1 MALTS
6 GAKLGPYEIQS
17 PLGAGGM
24 GEVYRARDTRLDR
37 IVAIKVLPKQFQSDS
52 DLKVRFERE
61 ARAISSLQHAHI
73 CTLFDVGHQDGIE
86 YLVMEYLEG
95 ETLAARLLKGPLPPD
110 QVLMIAVEI
119 ADALD
124 KAHRHGI
131 VHRDLKPG
139 NIMLTKSGAKLMD
152 FGLAKGH
159 GSSATMS
166 AGSIGGPLTPSTPT
180 MNVASLTSPAGP
192 LTQKGMIVGTFQYM
206 APEVLQGAEADARSD
221 IFSFG
226 CALYEMTTGRRAFDG
241 KSQVG
246 LLAAILEKDP
256 EPISASHPMTP
267 PALEHV
273 IQRAMEKNPE
283 DRWQSAADVR
293 GELKW
298 IAEAG
303 SHAGAPVPVG
313 ARKRRREQLAWT
325 ATAVMAIAALLLA
338 IGYIRRAPT
347 PLRVLRTTIPAPE
360 KRSFEPFSFALS
372 PDGSKLA
379 FVASNSEQ
387 GAQLW
392 VRSLSSPSAQPL
404 AGTEDASFP
413 FWSPDS
419 RVIGFF
425 GAGKLKTVDASGGA
439 VLTLA
444 DAPLG
449 RGGSW
454 GPDGTI
460 LFAPA
465 ASSAIFRI
473 PASGGTAKEAT
484 AANEGTPTLQ
494 RWPSFLPDGRH
505 FIYWALTVNSGGLY
519 LGSLDSSQVAQIVQS
534 PVRGEYANGR
544 LAYIRDGNLMAQ
556 ELELKKPGLVG
567 DPVSIAEQVAMDDR
581 GAAAFS
587 LSADGKL
594 AFIGGG
600 GAASILGIYDRTG
613 KQVTAID
620 SGTFVTGYFSP
631 DGKKV
636 AASRNN
642 PGKGMEIMI
651 YDVARSTKTQFTFAQ
666 SRDDD
671 PVWSPDGNTIIF
683 DSSRSGRTDLYTR
696 PANGSQAEQLFY
708 HDETD
713 KYPSSWS
720 ADGKYVTYE
729 DLSGRDIHI
738 WAAPMVGG
746 ERKPFPV
753 LQEKYATR
761 SPATSPD
768 GKWLAYYS
776 NEYGKWQVYITSFPK
791 PGGKFMVGDGTN
803 PTWRRDSKELFYV
816 DSSNRVVSVEVTS
829 RGESLELGQPQT
841 LKQLPLNSGN
851 VFHVSGD
858 GQRFLMAIPPQ
869 QNAIGLNLVVNW
881 QADLNR

>member
-1 MALTS
+1 MALS
-6 GAKLGPYEIQS
+6 AGAKLGPYEIQS

-52 DLKVRFERE
+52 DLRARLERE

-73 CTLFDVGHQDGIE
+73 CTLFDVGHQDGVE

-110 QVLMIAVEI
+110 QILKTAVEI

-124 KAHRHGI
+124 KAHRNGI
-131 VHRDLKPG
+131 IHRDLKPA

-152 FGLAKGH
+152 FGLAKGQ

-166 AGSIGGPLTPSTPT
+166 AGTIGGPLTPSTPT

-226 CALYEMTTGRRAFDG
+226 CALYEMTTGRRAFEG
-241 KSQVG
+241 KSQIS

-256 EPISASHPMTP
+256 EPVSASHPMTP

-283 DRWQSAADVR
+283 DRWQSAADIR

-303 SHAGAPVPVG
+303 SRAGAPVPV
-313 ARKRRREQLAWT
+313 RVQRIRREQLAWM
-325 ATAVMAIAALLLA
+325 ATAVMAIAAVLFA
-338 IGYIRRAPT
+338 IGYIRRAPA
-347 PLRVLRTTIPAPE
+347 PPQVLRTTILAPE

-379 FVASNSEQ
+379 FVASNSEE
-387 GAQLW
+387 GSHLW
-392 VRSLSSPSAQPL
+392 VRSLSSSSAQPL

-419 RVIGFF
+419 RYIGFF
-425 GAGKLKTVDASGGA
+425 SSGKLKTVEASGGA

-460 LFAPA
+460 VFAPA

-473 PASGGTAKEAT
+473 PASGGTAKEAAT
-484 AANEGTPTLQ
+484 LKEGVPTLQ

-505 FIYWALTVNSGGLY
+505 FIFWALTVNSGGLY
-519 LGSLDSSQVAQIVQS
+519 LGSLDSPEVKQVVQS
-534 PVRGEYANGR
+534 AAQGQYANGR
-544 LAYIRDGNLMAQ
+544 LEYIRDGNLMAQ
-556 ELELKKPGLVG
+556 RLDLSKPGLVG
-567 DPVSIAEQVAMDDR
+567 EPVSIAEQVATDDR

-587 LSADGKL
+587 LSAEGKL

-600 GAASILGIYDRTG
+600 GAAATLGIYDRAG
-613 KQVTAID
+613 KQVAAID
-620 SGTFVTGYFSP
+620 SGTFITGYFSP

-651 YDVARSTKTQFTFAQ
+651 YDLGRSTKTQFTFAQ

-671 PVWSPDGNTIIF
+671 PVWSPDGRTIIF

-708 HDETD
+708 HDDTD

-738 WAAPMVGG
+738 WATPMVGND
-746 ERKPFPV
+746 RKPFPV
-753 LQEKYATR
+753 LEEKYATR
-761 SPATSPD
+761 SPAISPD

-776 NEYGKWQVYITSFPK
+776 NEYGKWQVYVTSFPK

-803 PTWRRDSKELFYV
+803 PAWRRDSKELFYV
-816 DSSNRVVSVEVTS
+816 DSSNRMVSVEVTS
-829 RGESLELGQPQT
+829 RGESLELGQPQA

-851 VFHVSGD
+851 VFDVSGD

-869 QNAIGLNLVVNW
+869 QDVSGLNLVVNW

>member
-6 GAKLGPYEIQS
+6 GTKLGPYEIQS

-37 IVAIKVLPKQFQSDS
+37 IVAIKVLPEQFQSDS

-61 ARAISSLQHAHI
+61 ARAISSLQHEHI
-73 CTLFDVGHQDGIE
+73 CMLFDVGHQDGIE

-95 ETLAARLLKGPLPPD
+95 ETLAARLLKGPVPPD
-110 QVLMIAVEI
+110 QVLKIAIEI

-131 VHRDLKPG
+131 IHRDLKPG

-152 FGLAKGH
+152 FGLAKGQ
-159 GSSATMS
+159 GPSAAMA
-166 AGSIGGPLTPSTPT
+166 AGTIGGPLTPSMPT
-180 MNVASLTSPAGP
+180 MNVLSPTSPVSP

-221 IFSFG
+221 IFGFG
-226 CALYEMTTGRRAFDG
+226 CALYEMTTGRRAFEA

-283 DRWQSAADVR
+283 DRWQSVADIR

-298 IAEAG
+298 IAETG
-303 SHAGAPVPVG
+303 SPAGAPVPVK
-313 ARKRRREQLAWT
+313 ARRGRREQLAWT
-325 ATAVMAIAALLLA
+325 ATVVVAIAAVLLA
-338 IGYIRRAPT
+338 TGFIRRAPV
-347 PLRVLRTTIPAPE
+347 PARVLRATIPAPE
-360 KRSFEPFSFALS
+360 KRSFEPFSFALA

-379 FVASNSEQ
+379 FVASNSEE
-387 GAQLW
+387 GTQLW

-404 AGTEDASFP
+404 AGTEDANFP

-419 RVIGFF
+419 RYIGFF
-425 GAGKLKTVDASGGA
+425 AAGKLKTVDAGGGA

-449 RGGSW
+449 RGGAW

-473 PASGGTAKEAT
+473 PHSGGTPRQVTVADKT
-484 AANEGTPTLQ
+484 TPISQ

-505 FIYWALTVNSGGLY
+505 FIFWALTISNGALY
-519 LGSLDSSQVAQIVQS
+519 LGSLDSPVTTQIVQCPARAQYS
-534 PVRGEYANGR
+534 NGR
-544 LAYIRDGNLMAQ
+544 LAYIRDGNLLAQ
-556 ELELKKPGLVG
+556 ALDLKKPGLVG
-567 DPVSIAEQVAMDDR
+567 EPVSIAEQVAMDDR

-587 LSADGKL
+587 LSGDGKL

-600 GAASILGIYDRTG
+600 GSASILGIFDSAG
-613 KQVTAID
+613 KQIAAID
-620 SGTFVTGYFSP
+620 RGTFVTGYFSP

-642 PGKGMEIMI
+642 PGRGMEIMI
-651 YDVARSTKTQFTFAQ
+651 YDLARSTKTQFTFAQ

-671 PVWSPDGNTIIF
+671 PVWSPDSSKIIF
-683 DSSRSGRTDLYTR
+683 DSSRSGKNTDIYER
-696 PANGSQAEQLFY
+696 PADGSQQEQLFY
-708 HDETD
+708 KDETD
-713 KYPSSWS
+713 KYPTSWS
-720 ADGKYVTYE
+720 GDGKYVAYE
-729 DLSGRDIHI
+729 DLSGQDIHI
-738 WAAPMVGG
+738 WAIPMTG

-753 LQEKYATR
+753 LEEKYATR
-761 SPATSPD
+761 SPVISPD
-768 GKWLAYYS
+768 GKWVAYYS

-803 PTWRRDSKELFYV
+803 PAWRRDGKELFYV
-816 DSSNRVVSVEVTS
+816 DSSNRIVLVEVTA
-829 RGESLELGQPQT
+829 RGDSLELGQPQV
-841 LKQLPLNSGN
+841 LKQLPLDSGN

-858 GQRFLMAIPPQ
+858 GQRFLMAVPPQ
-869 QNAIGLNLVVNW
+869 QNATGLNLVVNW
-881 QADLNR
+881 QAELNR

>member
-1 MALTS
+1 
-6 GAKLGPYEIQS
+6 
-17 PLGAGGM
+17 M

-37 IVAIKVLPKQFQSDS
+37 VVAIKVLPKRFQSDP

-61 ARAISSLQHAHI
+61 ARTISSLQHAHI

-95 ETLAARLLKGPLPPD
+95 ETLSARLLKGPLPPD
-110 QVLMIAVEI
+110 QVLKIAIEI

-131 VHRDLKPG
+131 IHRDLKPG

-152 FGLAKGH
+152 FGLAKGQ
-159 GSSATMS
+159 GSSGLMS
-166 AGSIGGPLTPSTPT
+166 SGSAGGPLTPSTPT
-180 MNVASLTSPAGP
+180 MNVASLTSPVAP
-192 LTQKGMIVGTFQYM
+192 LTQKGMIVGTFQYI

-226 CALYEMTTGRRAFDG
+226 CVLYEMTTGRRAFDG

-283 DRWQSAADVR
+283 DRWQSAADIR

-298 IAEAG
+298 IAESGSRAG
-303 SHAGAPVPVG
+303 VPVPVS
-313 ARKRRREQLAWT
+313 ARKRQREQFAW
-325 ATAVMAIAALLLA
+325 AAAAVLAIAAVLLA
-338 IGYIRRAPT
+338 IGYIHRAPA
-347 PLRVLRTTIPAPE
+347 PLRVLRATILAPE
-360 KRSFEPFSFALS
+360 KRTFEPFSFALS

-379 FVASNSEQ
+379 FVASNSEE

-392 VRSLSSPSAQPL
+392 VRSLNSPSAQPL
-404 AGTEDASFP
+404 AGTQDAGFP

-419 RVIGFF
+419 RYIGFF
-425 GAGKLKTVDASGGA
+425 AAGKLKTVEASGGA

-473 PASGGTAKEAT
+473 PESGGTAKQITSADKS
-484 AANEGTPTLQ
+484 TPISQ

-505 FIYWALTVNSGGLY
+505 FIFWALTINNGALY
-519 LGSLDSSQVAQIVQS
+519 LGSLDSPVTAQIAQCPARS
-534 PVRGEYANGR
+534 QYSNGR
-544 LAYIRDGNLMAQ
+544 LAYIRDGNLLAQ
-556 ELELKKPGLVG
+556 ALDLKKPGLVG
-567 DPVSIAEQVAMDDR
+567 EPVSIAEQVATDDR

-587 LSADGKL
+587 LSTDGKL

-600 GAASILGIYDRTG
+600 GSASILGIFDRAG
-613 KQVTAID
+613 KEIAAID
-620 SGTFVTGYFSP
+620 NGTFVTGYFSP

-642 PGKGMEIMI
+642 PGRGMEIMI
-651 YDVARSTKTQFTFAQ
+651 YDLARSTKTQFTFAQ

-671 PVWSPDGNTIIF
+671 PVWSPDGSKIIF
-683 DSSRSGRTDLYTR
+683 DSSRSGKTTDIYER
-696 PANGSQAEQLFY
+696 PADGSQQEQLFY

-713 KYPSSWS
+713 KYPTSWS
-720 ADGKYVTYE
+720 ADGKYVAYE
-729 DLSGRDIHI
+729 DLSGQDIHI
-738 WAAPMVGG
+738 WAVPMTG

-753 LQEKYATR
+753 LQERFATR
-761 SPATSPD
+761 SPVISPD
-768 GKWLAYYS
+768 AKWVAYYS

-791 PGGKFMVGDGTN
+791 PGGKFMVGDGIN
-803 PTWRRDSKELFYV
+803 PAWRRDGKELFYV
-816 DSSNRVVSVEVTS
+816 DSSNRIVSVEVTS
-829 RGESLELGQPQT
+829 RGDSLELGQPQV
-841 LKQLPLNSGN
+841 LKQLPLDSGN

-869 QNAIGLNLVVNW
+869 QNATGLNLVVNW
-881 QADLNR
+881 QAEINR

>member
-1 MALTS
+1 MALTA
-6 GAKLGPYEIQS
+6 GTKLGPYEIQS

-37 IVAIKVLPKQFQSDS
+37 VVAIKVLPTQFQSDS

-61 ARAISSLQHAHI
+61 ARAISSLQHSHI

-95 ETLAARLLKGPLPPD
+95 ETLAVRLMKGPLPPD
-110 QVLMIAVEI
+110 QILKIAVEI

-131 VHRDLKPG
+131 VHRDLKPA

-152 FGLAKGH
+152 FGLAKGQ
-159 GSSATMS
+159 GSSAAMT
-166 AGSIGGPLTPSTPT
+166 AAPLGGPLTPSMPT
-180 MNVASLTSPAGP
+180 MNVASLTSPVAP

-226 CALYEMTTGRRAFDG
+226 CALYEMTTGKRAFEG

-283 DRWQSAADVR
+283 DRWQSAADIR

-303 SHAGAPVPVG
+303 SRAGVPVPMR
-313 ARKRRREQLAWT
+313 ARRVKREQLAW
-325 ATAVMAIAALLLA
+325 AVTAVLAIAAVLLA
-338 IGYIRRAPT
+338 IAYIRRAPA
-347 PLRVLRTTIPAPE
+347 PLQVLRATILAPE

-387 GAQLW
+387 GSQLW

-419 RVIGFF
+419 RYIGFF
-425 GAGKLKTVDASGGA
+425 GAGKLKTVEASGGA

-449 RGGSW
+449 RGGTW

-473 PASGGTAKEAT
+473 SSNGGTAKEAT
-484 AANEGTPTLQ
+484 GAKEGAPTLQ
-494 RWPSFLPDGRH
+494 RWPTFLPDGRH
-505 FIYWALTVNSGGLY
+505 FIFWALTINNGALY
-519 LGSLDSSQVAQIVQS
+519 LASLDSPDTTQILQS
-534 PVRGEYANGR
+534 PVRAQYANGR

-556 ELELKKPGLVG
+556 ELDLKKAAVLGEPF
-567 DPVSIAEQVAMDDR
+567 SIAEQVALDDR

-600 GAASILGIYDRTG
+600 GAAAVLSIYDRSG

-620 SGTFVTGYFSP
+620 SGTFITGYFSP

-651 YDVARSTKTQFTFAQ
+651 YDLARSTKTQFTFAQ

-683 DSSRSGRTDLYTR
+683 DSSRSGKTDLYTR
-696 PANGSQAEQLFY
+696 PANGSQAEQLLY
-708 HDETD
+708 HDDTD
-713 KYPSSWS
+713 KYPTSWS
-720 ADGKYVTYE
+720 ADGKYVAYE

-738 WAAPMVGG
+738 WAAPMMGAD
-746 ERKPFPV
+746 RKPFPV

-761 SPATSPD
+761 SPAISPD
-768 GKWLAYYS
+768 SKWLAYYS
-776 NEYGKWQVYITSFPK
+776 NEYGKWQVYVTSFPK
-791 PGGKFMVGDGTN
+791 PGGKFLVGDGSN
-803 PTWRRDSKELFYV
+803 PTWRGDGKELFYV
-816 DSSNRVVSVEVTS
+816 DSNNRTASVGVAS
-829 RGESLELGQPQT
+829 RGESLELGQPQA
-841 LKQLPLNSGN
+841 LKQLPLNSGTT
-851 VFHVSGD
+851 FHVSAD

-869 QNAIGLNLVVNW
+869 QEVSGLNLVVNW
-881 QADLNR
+881 QASLNH

>member
-6 GAKLGPYEIQS
+6 GTKLGPYEIHS

-37 IVAIKVLPKQFQSDS
+37 VVAIKVLPKQFQSDA

-95 ETLAARLLKGPLPPD
+95 ETLAARLHKGPLPPD
-110 QVLMIAVEI
+110 QVLKIAIEI

-152 FGLAKGH
+152 FGLAKGQ
-159 GSSATMS
+159 GSSPAMAQGTV
-166 AGSIGGPLTPSTPT
+166 GGPLTPSMPT
-180 MNVASLTSPAGP
+180 INVLSPTSPVAP

-206 APEVLQGAEADARSD
+206 APEVLQGAESDARSD

-226 CALYEMTTGRRAFDG
+226 CAVYEMTTGKRAFDA

-246 LLAAILEKDP
+246 LLAAILEKEP

-273 IQRAMEKNPE
+273 IRRAMEKNPE
-283 DRWQSAADVR
+283 DRWQSAADIR
-293 GELKW
+293 AELKW
-298 IAEAG
+298 IAESG
-303 SHAGAPVPVG
+303 TQAGAPVLVL
-313 ARKRRREQLAWT
+313 ARGKKREQIAWT
-325 ATAVMAIAALLLA
+325 VMALAAIAAVLLA
-338 IGYIRRAPT
+338 IGYIRRAPA
-347 PLRVLRTTIPAPE
+347 PPRLLQTTILAPQ

-392 VRSLSSPSAQPL
+392 VRSLSSLSAQPL

-419 RVIGFF
+419 RYIGFF
-425 GAGKLKTVDASGGA
+425 GAGKLKTVEASGGA
-439 VLTLA
+439 VLSLA

-454 GPDGTI
+454 APDGTI

-473 PASGGTAKEAT
+473 PASGGTPKEAT
-484 AANEGTPTLQ
+484 TLNEGTPTLQ

-505 FIYWALTVNSGGLY
+505 FIFWALTVNNGGLY
-519 LGSLDSSQVAQIVQS
+519 LGSLDSPAVIQIVQS
-534 PVRGEYANGR
+534 PVRGQYANGH
-544 LAYIRDGNLMAQ
+544 LLYLRDGNLMAQ
-556 ELELKKPGLVG
+556 ELDLKKAGLVG
-567 DPVSIAEQVAMDDR
+567 EPVSIAEQVAMDDR

-600 GAASILGIYDRTG
+600 GSVAVLGIYDRAG

-642 PGKGMEIMI
+642 PGKGMEIML
-651 YDVARSTKTQFTFAQ
+651 YDLARSTKTQFTFAQ

-671 PVWSPDGNTIIF
+671 PVWSPEGNAIIF
-683 DSSRSGRTDLYTR
+683 DSSRSGKTDLYTR
-696 PANGSQAEQLFY
+696 PANGSQQEQLFY

-713 KYPSSWS
+713 KYPTSWS
-720 ADGKYVTYE
+720 ADGKYVAYE

-738 WAAPMVGG
+738 WAIPMAGI
-746 ERKPFPV
+746 EHKPFPV

-761 SPATSPD
+761 QPTISPD
-768 GKWLAYYS
+768 SKWLAYYS
-776 NEYGKWQVYITSFPK
+776 NEYGKWQIYITSFPK
-791 PGGKFMVGDGTN
+791 PGGKFMVGDGSS
-803 PTWRRDSKELFYV
+803 PAWRRDGKELFYV
-816 DSSNRVVSVEVTS
+816 DSSSRIVSVEVTA
-829 RGESLELGQPQT
+829 RGDGLELGQPQV
-841 LKQLPLNSGN
+841 LKQLPLDSGN

-869 QNAIGLNLVVNW
+869 QDSSGLNLVVNW
-881 QADLNR
+881 QAELNR

>member
-6 GAKLGPYEIQS
+6 GTKLGPYEIQS

-37 IVAIKVLPKQFQSDS
+37 VVAIKVLPKKFQSDP

-61 ARAISSLQHAHI
+61 ARAISALQHSNI
-73 CTLFDVGHQDGIE
+73 CTLFDVGQQDGVE

-95 ETLAARLLKGPLPPD
+95 ETLSARLLKGPLPPD
-110 QVLMIAVEI
+110 QILQIAIEI

-131 VHRDLKPG
+131 IHRDLKPG

-152 FGLAKGH
+152 FGLAKGQGASSSP
-159 GSSATMS
+159 GSGAM
-166 AGSIGGPLTPSTPT
+166 GPLTPSTPT

-206 APEVLQGAEADARSD
+206 APEALQGIEADARSD

-226 CALYEMTTGRRAFDG
+226 CVLYEMTTGKRAFEG

-256 EPISASHPMTP
+256 EPISVSHPMTP

-283 DRWQSAADVR
+283 DRWQSAADIR

-303 SHAGAPVPVG
+303 SRAGVPAPVIVR
-313 ARKRRREQLAWT
+313 RKSREQLAW
-325 ATAVMAIAALLLA
+325 AAAGLFAIAAALLA
-338 IGYIRRAPT
+338 IGYVRRAPA
-347 PLRVLRTTIPAPE
+347 PPRMLRAIIPAPE

-372 PDGSKLA
+372 PDGNKVA
-379 FVASNSEQ
+379 FVASNAEE
-387 GAQLW
+387 GRQLW
-392 VRSLSSPSAQPL
+392 VRQLSSPSAQPL
-404 AGTEDASFP
+404 AGTEDAEFP

-419 RVIGFF
+419 RYIGFF
-425 GAGKLKTVDASGGA
+425 SAGKLRTVDAGGGA

-473 PASGGTAKEAT
+473 PESGGTAKQV
-484 AANEGTPTLQ
+484 TLSDKSSPIYQ
-494 RWPSFLPDGRH
+494 RWPAFLPDGRH
-505 FIYWALTVNSGGLY
+505 FVYWALTINNGSLY
-519 LGSLDSSQVAQIVQS
+519 LGSLDSPQATQIVQS
-534 PVRGEYANGR
+534 PSRAEYSNGR
-544 LAYIRDGNLMAQ
+544 LIYIRDGNLMAQ
-556 ELELKKPGLVG
+556 ALDLKKAALVG
-567 DPVSIAEQVAMDDR
+567 DPVSIAEQVATDDR
-581 GAAAFS
+581 GAAAFA

-600 GAASILGIYDRTG
+600 GSASVLSIYDRAG
-613 KQVTAID
+613 KLVSAID
-620 SGTFVTGYFSP
+620 AGTFVTGYFSP

-642 PGKGMEIMI
+642 PGRGMEIMI
-651 YDVARSTKTQFTFAQ
+651 YDLARSTKTQFTFAQ

-671 PVWSPDGNTIIF
+671 PVWSPDGRNIIF
-683 DSSRSGRTDLYTR
+683 DSSRSGKTTDVYER
-696 PANGSQAEQLFY
+696 PADGSQQEQLFY

-713 KYPSSWS
+713 KYPTSWS
-720 ADGKYVTYE
+720 ADGKWMAYE
-729 DLSGRDIHI
+729 DLSGQDVHI
-738 WAAPMVGG
+738 WGMPMTGD
-746 ERKPFPV
+746 RKPFAV
-753 LQEKYATR
+753 LQEKFATR
-761 SPATSPD
+761 SPMLSPD
-768 GKWLAYYS
+768 GKWIAYYS

-791 PGGKFMVGDGTN
+791 PSGKFMVGDGVG
-803 PTWRRDSKELFYV
+803 PAWRGDGKELFYV
-816 DSSNRVVSVEVTS
+816 DGSNRVVSVDVTA
-829 RGESLELGQPQT
+829 RGDSLELGQPQV
-841 LKQLPLNSGN
+841 LKQLPLDSGN
-851 VFHVSGD
+851 VFHVSAD

-869 QNAIGLNLVVNW
+869 QNATGMNLVVNW
-881 QADLNR
+881 QAELNR